1 MQENNKYNIKLFL
14 IKLFAISI
22 AIILIINVIFNTIF
36 ADKLDFLNKLMS
48 LNSKQNIEIF
58 KNKLRK
64 EIKNGLSK
72 ERILNE
78 EDKKLIIQIIN
89 KVKEELKE

>member
-48 LNSKQNIEIF
+48 LNNKQNIEIF

-89 KVKEELKE
+89 KIKDELKE

>member
-1 MQENNKYNIKLFL
+1 MQENNKNNIKFFL
-14 IKLFAISI
+14 IKLFAISL

-48 LNSKQNIEIF
+48 LNNKQNIQIL

-89 KVKEELKE
+89 KIKNELKE

>member
-1 MQENNKYNIKLFL
+1 MQENNKNNIKLFL

-48 LNSKQNIEIF
+48 LNNKQSIEIF

>member
-48 LNSKQNIEIF
+48 LNNKQNIEIF